1 MFYTE
6 GTHPAIIEKELFEL
20 AKAEMQRRRDAKTKA
35 VGSSKFSSKY
45 PFSGMLICHDCG
57 HKYRRH
63 VRTVGTGKKVPAWA
77 CAYRVDS
84 GGSGVCTSHHV
95 NETVVERT
103 YLEAIRNM
111 AEDADE
117 IIEMVRESTQ
127 ISLEPENAAAIAA
140 TEQEIVEVQETVLKL
155 HKEKQ
160 AQTISTADYNAQLHQ
175 HKSRMQELES
185 RMDELQSAGNRYA
198 EVSAWLEVFAEHTK
212 NSESLDTVDAI
223 VIKALVDHIVMKDTS
238 MEIHFKCGATIEQD
252 YIE

>member
-1 MFYTE
+1 
-6 GTHPAIIEKELFEL
+6 
-20 AKAEMQRRRDAKTKA
+20 
-35 VGSSKFSSKY
+35 
-45 PFSGMLICHDCG
+45 
-57 HKYRRH
+57 
-63 VRTVGTGKKVPAWA
+63 
-77 CAYRVDS
+77 
-84 GGSGVCTSHHV
+84 
-95 NETVVERT
+95 
-103 YLEAIRNM
+103 
-111 AEDADE
+111 
-117 IIEMVRESTQ
+117 MVRESAQ

-160 AQTISTADYNAQLHQ
+160 AHTISTADYNAQLQQ